1 MDVKCSHVLPQ
12 QRVSA
17 NLRVCGTW
25 TREIFQV
32 LIQNLAMMCQMWCV
46 SFSFSCI
53 RTNTHSWIQLFH
65 ITFTFTHTQ
74 TWVIHVLIATTI
86 PLLRSLRTVYV
97 FVWVYWPLS
106 LMQKASRCAASSVPF
121 SVLTSTAFSTP
132 PTTLHT
138 VVLEI
143 NRQWRLWYPYCI
155 KSSHMFTL
163 SLIKTWHNTDLT
175 IEEHFTMVSVGLC
188 CYSFSL

>member
-46 SFSFSCI
+46 SAASELTHIHGSSC
-53 RTNTHSWIQLFH
+53 
-65 ITFTFTHTQ
+65 FTSHLHLHTHTNLSHSCPDRYYHSSSTILTYCVCFRVGLLTFVFDAEGVQVRCVLCAIFCPHFYSFQHTAHNITHCGPGNKQ
-74 TWVIHVLIATTI
+74 T
-86 PLLRSLRTVYV
+86 
-97 FVWVYWPLS
+97 
-106 LMQKASRCAASSVPF
+106 
-121 SVLTSTAFSTP
+121 
-132 PTTLHT
+132 
-138 VVLEI
+138 
-143 NRQWRLWYPYCI
+143 WYPYCI

-163 SLIKTWHNTDLT
+163 SLINVT
-175 IEEHFTMVSVGLC
+175 
-188 CYSFSL
+188 

>member
-65 ITFTFTHTQ
+65 ITFTFTHTNLSHSCPDRYYHSSSTILTYCVCFRVGLLTFVFDAEGVQVRCVLCAIFCPHFYSFQHTAHNITHCGPGNKQ
-74 TWVIHVLIATTI
+74 T
-86 PLLRSLRTVYV
+86 
-97 FVWVYWPLS
+97 
-106 LMQKASRCAASSVPF
+106 
-121 SVLTSTAFSTP
+121 
-132 PTTLHT
+132 
-138 VVLEI
+138 
-143 NRQWRLWYPYCI
+143 WYPYCI

-163 SLIKTWHNTDLT
+163 SLINVT
-175 IEEHFTMVSVGLC
+175 
-188 CYSFSL
+188 